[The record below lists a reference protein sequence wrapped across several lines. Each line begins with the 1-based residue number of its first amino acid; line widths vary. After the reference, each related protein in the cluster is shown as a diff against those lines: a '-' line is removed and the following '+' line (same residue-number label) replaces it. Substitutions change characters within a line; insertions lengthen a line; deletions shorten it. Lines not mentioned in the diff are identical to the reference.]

1 MPKRKLNS
9 YLLLSR
15 SGRANMRYSNMAQKS
30 AERKPLPYLMYQLKD
45 FLANNFLAW
54 FVHSWHISPRY
65 PYPASVTGCIYS
77 LNHPDDPGAPV
88 SLCLAAD
95 WANSTPQSEFI
106 GNCIDRLDPDYT
118 LHLGDTYYTGNVQ
131 ELKDNFGEGNG
142 IDYGIWPRGKAG
154 SFALAGNH
162 EMFSSG
168 AYFLQMIKNRGRGFG
183 ERLFHT
189 NQYRGQQAPFFC
201 LRTDH
206 WCILGLDTGYD
217 SLYQPW
223 LKRIFDTD
231 PNNTELKFPDALIRW
246 LREEVHIEEDKR
258 GIVLLTHHQ
267 YISAFSGEEEF
278 QNPAIQLRELLGPD
292 REIIWIWGHEHRFSM
307 YKKYR
312 ASQRHII
319 AWGRCIGNGGM
330 PDEHISKRVINPQKA
345 IALGLELYDNRVA
358 DTFHFDIHSP
368 LDIGY
373 NGYASIS
380 IDRDKLSITY
390 WAAYWNGKKQSLP
403 HNQKLITEDWIANNR
418 TGQISC
424 ILQTDNSI
432 DPATGKSALNRP

>member
-1 MPKRKLNS
+1 MATRKLNS

-30 AERKPLPYLMYQLKD
+30 VERKPLPNLLYRLKD

-54 FVHSWHISPRY
+54 LVHSWHISPRY

-106 GNCIDRLDPDYT
+106 GNCISQLDPDYT
-118 LHLGDTYYTGNVQ
+118 LHLGDTYYTGNLQ

-168 AYFLQMIKNRGRGFG
+168 AYFLQMIQNRGRGFG
-183 ERLFHT
+183 ERLSHT
-189 NQYRGQQAPFFC
+189 NQYRGQPAPFFC

-217 SLYQPW
+217 SLYQSW
-223 LKRIFDTD
+223 LKRIFNTD
-231 PNNTELKFPDALIRW
+231 PNNTELKFPDTMIRW
-246 LREEVHIEEDKR
+246 LKEEVHIEEDRR
-258 GIVLLTHHQ
+258 GIIVLTHHQ
-267 YISAFSGEEEF
+267 YISAFSDEEEF
-278 QNPAIQLRELLGPD
+278 QNPAIQLQELLGTD

-312 ASQRHII
+312 ASQHHIN

-330 PDEHISKRVINPQKA
+330 PDEHSSKRVMDTQKA
-345 IALGLELYDNRVA
+345 IDLGLELHDNRVA

-373 NGYASIS
+373 NGYALIS
-380 IDRDKLSITY
+380 IDRDQLSITY
-390 WAAYWNGKKQSLP
+390 WAAYWNGKQQSSP
-403 HNQKLITEDWIANNR
+403 HNQKLVTEDWIANNR

-424 ILQTDNSI
+424 ILQTDHSI
-432 DPATGKSALNRP
+432 DPATGKSALSRP